1 GAAGMTKYG
10 YLFAGLIIVFLLTG
24 TAAFAGDQVLS
35 LHDALM
41 RALKG
46 NPEIKANEQALFA
59 VKEDITI
66 ARSFLLPRIG
76 FEERFMRT
84 NNPTYAFMAKLNQER
99 FAITDFAIPSLNN
112 PEPVSDFQTSVSFE
126 QAVFAP
132 KAYIGLKMSRKEFEA
147 KGEDVER
154 KREEVVFSVF
164 RTYLDSQTARAF
176 VSVAEKGIEDAKEH
190 LRIAESRNKVG
201 LGLYSDML
209 RAQVALRTAEE
220 RKISAEKNMKVA
232 GRAIG
237 LMLGL
242 TESISVQ
249 DQRPL
254 LLLKDLQYYDIM
266 AQTRKDLRALEARH
280 KNAENNLK
288 LANAS
293 YLPTVGLGG
302 TYQLNSHKAVFGEE
316 GQSWQV
322 MAFLRWELFD
332 GLRREAER
340 NKAKYKLA
348 EAGEY
353 LEGMKKQIS
362 FAVYEAYLSV
372 EEARKGLELA
382 KANLASAEE
391 GRRLVKV
398 RYENSLSAAVDMLD
412 AQASLDAVRADVVA
426 KEAAYLTAIARLSY
440 QSGTIMKDLEIER

>member
-1 GAAGMTKYG
+1 MVTN
-10 YLFAGLIIVFLLTG
+10 
-24 TAAFAGDQVLS
+24 TAAFAEEQVLS

-41 RALKG
+41 QALKG
-46 NPEIKANEQALFA
+46 NPEIRANQQALLA
-59 VKEDITI
+59 VKEDINI
-66 ARSFLLPRIG
+66 ARSFLLPRIA

-99 FAITDFAIPSLNN
+99 FATTDFAIPSLNN
-112 PEPVSDFQTSVSFE
+112 PEPVSDFQTSVTFE

-147 KGEDVER
+147 KGQDIER
-154 KREEVVFSVF
+154 KREEVAFSVF
-164 RTYLDSQTARAF
+164 KTYLDSQTARAF
-176 VSVAEKGIEDAKEH
+176 LVVTEKGIEDAKEH
-190 LRIAESRNKVG
+190 LRIAESRQNVG

-209 RAQVALRTAEE
+209 RAQVALRTAEQ
-220 RKISAEKNMKVA
+220 RKASAEKNMKVA
-232 GRAIG
+232 GRTLG

-242 TESISVQ
+242 AESINVQ
-249 DQRPL
+249 DQRPSL
-254 LLLKDLQYYDIM
+254 ALKDLAYYDNM
-266 AQTRKDLRALEARH
+266 AQTRKDLKALEARH
-280 KNAENNLK
+280 INAENNLRM
-288 LANAS
+288 ANAA
-293 YLPTVGLGG
+293 YLPTIGLGG

-332 GLRREAER
+332 GLRRESER

-353 LEGMKKQIS
+353 LEGLKKQIS

-372 EEARKGLELA
+372 EEARKGVELA

-391 GRRLVKV
+391 GRRLVKL
-398 RYENSLSAAVDMLD
+398 RYENNLSTAVDMLEV
-412 AQASLDAVRADVVA
+412 QSSLDAVRADVVA
-426 KEAAYLTAIARLSY
+426 KEAAYLIAIARLSY

>member
-1 GAAGMTKYG
+1 MLMSKRWTW
-10 YLFAGLIIVFLLTG
+10 LFLVIFLLKST
-24 TAAFAGDQVLS
+24 TAFAGEQVFS
-35 LHDALM
+35 LHDALIQ
-41 RALKG
+41 ALKG
-46 NPEIKANEQALFA
+46 NPEIRANEQALLA

-66 ARSFLLPRIG
+66 ARSFLLPKIG
-76 FEERFMRT
+76 FEERFIRT

-99 FAITDFAIPSLNN
+99 FAMSDFAIPSLNN
-112 PEPVSDFQTSVSFE
+112 PKSASDFQTSVSFE
-126 QAVFAP
+126 QAVFVP

-154 KREEVVFSVF
+154 KKEEVAFSVF
-164 RTYLDSQTARAF
+164 KTYLDSQTARAYA
-176 VSVAEKGIEDAKEH
+176 SVTEKGIEDAKEH
-190 LRIAESRNKVG
+190 LRIAESRHKIG

-209 RAQVALRTAEE
+209 RAEVALRTAEE
-220 RKISAEKNMKVA
+220 RKVSAEKNMKVA
-232 GRAIG
+232 GRALG

-242 TESISVQ
+242 TESINVQ
-249 DQRPL
+249 DQRPF
-254 LLLKDLQYYDIM
+254 LLLKDLEYYDNV
-266 AQTRKDLRALEARH
+266 AQTRKDLKALEARH
-280 KNAENNLK
+280 TNAENNLK
-288 LANAS
+288 MANSS
-293 YLPTVGLGG
+293 YLPTIGLGG
-302 TYQLNSHKAVFGEE
+302 AYQINSHKAPLGEE

-340 NKAKYKLA
+340 TKAKHKLA

-353 LEGMKKQIS
+353 LEGIKKQIS

-372 EEARKGLELA
+372 EEARKGFELA

-398 RYENSLSAAVDMLD
+398 RYENNLSATVDMLD
-412 AQASLDAVRADVVA
+412 MQSSLDAVRADVVS

>member
-1 GAAGMTKYG
+1 MRMSRKWIWIIAV
-10 YLFAGLIIVFLLTG
+10 LLLGLYTE
-24 TAAFAGDQVLS
+24 AFAEGKVIS
-35 LHDALM
+35 LHDALQQ
-41 RALKG
+41 ALKG
-46 NPEIKANEQALFA
+46 NPEIRANEHALFA
-59 VKEDITI
+59 VKEDIRI

-99 FAITDFAIPSLNN
+99 FAMTDFAIPSLNN
-112 PEPVSDFQTSVSFE
+112 PQPVSDFQSSVSFE

-147 KGEDVER
+147 KGQDVER
-154 KREEVVFSVF
+154 NKDEVVFSVF
-164 RTYLDSQTARAF
+164 KTYLDSQTARAY

-190 LRIAESRNKVG
+190 LRISESRNNAG

-220 RKISAEKNMKVA
+220 RKVSAEKNMKVA
-232 GRAIG
+232 GRALG

-242 TESISVQ
+242 TSSINVT
-249 DQRPL
+249 DQRPSL
-254 LLLKDLQYYDIM
+254 ELKDLAYYENM
-266 AQTRKDLRALEARH
+266 ALTRKDLKALEARH
-280 KNAENNLK
+280 TNAENNLK
-288 LANAS
+288 MADAS
-293 YLPTVGLGG
+293 YLPTIGIGG
-302 TYQLNSHKAVFGEE
+302 SYQLNSHRAVLGEE

-322 MAFLRWELFD
+322 MAFLRWEIFD

-340 NKAKYKLA
+340 SKAKHKLA

-353 LEGMKKQIS
+353 LDGMKKRIS
-362 FAVYEAYLSV
+362 FAIYEAYLSV

-391 GRRLVKV
+391 GRRLVTV
-398 RYENSLSAAVDMLD
+398 RYENNLAAAVDMLD
-412 AQASLDAVRADVVA
+412 VQSSLDAVRADVVA
-426 KEAAYLTAIARLSY
+426 KEASYLTAIARLSY
-440 QSGTIMKDLEIER
+440 ESGTIMKDLDIER